1 MSKIAI
7 IGLGQGGAISALKLA
22 EQGHDVDVFEKDVKG
37 EVGYDWYDDIRFD
50 IFDFCAIPASPQNVY
65 TQKSKWLF
73 VSPDK
78 KNSLK
83 VPPAKPMEEISI
95 SRRGLIAHFDRLL
108 TDAGVRIYYGAKV
121 QALVIREEKVV
132 GVTVGGEEYVYD
144 LVVDASGL
152 NSPFRGQVPSKFG
165 VQAMP
170 DKNDIMKGY
179 RAFYTRKEGSK
190 TPAPEST
197 LHIKHLDG
205 VGISWCNLNDRNEVD
220 VLIGRI
226 GGLTEK
232 EKEDALADL
241 RKNHDIL
248 SNEESRPSRWVD
260 ISVRRPLSVMVAD
273 GYVAV
278 GDSAFMTMPIMGSGI
293 EASMKAGVWL
303 AETLKGKTDFSAKV
317 LWGYELKFMQE
328 LGADYMFIDIIKRWA
343 LNINPAM
350 INWLFGCGAVTNDD
364 MALLSTDSE
373 NPVKLSAVDV
383 LKKVFIIL
391 KKPSLVCQAV
401 KWLVKALNGKN
412 AIKRIPKK
420 YKRAGIV
427 KWAKKCDGIIAKIE
441 R

>member
-1 MSKIAI
+1 MSKIAV
-7 IGLGQGGAISALKLA
+7 IGLGQGGAVAALKLA
-22 EQGHDVDVFEKDVKG
+22 EQGHDVDVFEKDEKG
-37 EVGYDWYDDIRFD
+37 FVGYDWYDDIRFD
-50 IFDFCAIPASPQNVY
+50 VFDICSIPAPPESVY

-73 VSPDK
+73 VSPDE

-95 SRRGLIAHFDRLL
+95 SRRGLSAHFDGLL
-108 TDAGVRIYYGAKV
+108 NDAGVRIYYGACV
-121 QALVIREEKVV
+121 QALVIREDKVV

-144 LVVDASGL
+144 LVIDASGL

-165 VQAMP
+165 VQAKP

-179 RAFYTRKEGSK
+179 RAFYKRKEGSA
-190 TPAPEST
+190 TPNPEST
-197 LHIKHLDG
+197 LYIKHLNG
-205 VGISWCNLNDRNEVD
+205 VGISWCNLNERNEVD

-226 GGLTEK
+226 GTLKDK
-232 EKEDALADL
+232 EIEGSLGALY
-241 RKNHDIL
+241 RNHDIL
-248 SNEESRPSRWVD
+248 TEEEIRPPRRVD
-260 ISVRRPLSVMVAD
+260 IGVRRPLSVMVAD

-303 AETLKGKTDFSAKV
+303 AETLRGKTDFSAKE
-317 LWGYELKFMQE
+317 LWGYELKFIE
-328 LGADYMFIDIIKRWA
+328 KLGADYMFIDIIKRWA

-373 NPVKLSAVDV
+373 NPVKLSALDV
-383 LKKVFIIL
+383 LKKALIIL
-391 KKPSLVCQAV
+391 RKPSLVCQAV
-401 KWLVKALNGKN
+401 KWLLKALGGKRI
-412 AIKRIPKK
+412 AKRIPKK
-420 YKRAGIV
+420 YNRGKVVG
-427 KWAKKCDGIIAKIE
+427 WAKKYDGVIAKIE